1 MCVLYIYIY
10 IYIYIYLYIHIYIYI
25 CIYILYI
32 YIEDDDIKEDE
43 ALGKEPSEGKEV
55 RVRAAATKI
64 VEAGV
69 QRARLIRS
77 YISSAN
83 HWRTKYKSDIP
94 DNIAD
99 VLWMTV
105 KPYFGGTEMQQEPCL
120 HPCAGDS
127 PGVRHQKRQSL
138 GEITAILK
146 EIGSVEDAIRDLC
159 AGPDFTN
166 VKLVSESFATK
177 CNSAASRKTI
187 FVNKL
192 RNKTEL
198 APRRRDEHD
207 EHGEPDVE
215 PAEGYSTVTTLPKPT
230 YGLPQLPADLVYE
243 LFFGWGGGGEI
254 GKKKDVFACF

>member
-1 MCVLYIYIY
+1 M
-10 IYIYIYLYIHIYIYI
+10 
-25 CIYILYI
+25 
-32 YIEDDDIKEDE
+32 
-43 ALGKEPSEGKEV
+43 

-83 HWRTKYKSDIP
+83 HWRKKYKSDIP

-105 KPYFGGTEMQQEPCL
+105 KPYFDGTEMQKDPCL

-127 PGVRHQKRQSL
+127 PGVRHQKKQSL

-166 VKLVSESFATK
+166 VKLVSESFAKK

-192 RNKTEL
+192 RNKTECNPSYAITL

-207 EHGEPDVE
+207 EHDEHGEHGEHGEPDVE
-215 PAEGYSTVTTLPKPT
+215 AAEGYSTVTTLPKPT

-243 LFFGWGGGGEI
+243 LFFGWGGRG
-254 GKKKDVFACF
+254 

>member
-1 MCVLYIYIY
+1 M
-10 IYIYIYLYIHIYIYI
+10 
-25 CIYILYI
+25 
-32 YIEDDDIKEDE
+32 
-43 ALGKEPSEGKEV
+43 
-55 RVRAAATKI
+55 
-64 VEAGV
+64 
-69 QRARLIRS
+69 
-77 YISSAN
+77 
-83 HWRTKYKSDIP
+83 
-94 DNIAD
+94 
-99 VLWMTV
+99 
-105 KPYFGGTEMQQEPCL
+105 
-120 HPCAGDS
+120 
-127 PGVRHQKRQSL
+127 
-138 GEITAILK
+138 K

-192 RNKTEL
+192 RNKTECNPSYAITL

-243 LFFGWGGGGEI
+243 LFFGWAGGRG
-254 GKKKDVFACF
+254 